1 MDSNGTVYQVKSVI
15 NMGCF
20 NLFQQ
25 LKGFQ
30 GAMIKV
36 MKCVQNIHSQIM
48 DVQMCISFFF
58 SSSKTKH
65 SNYFT
70 LYLYYLYCKT
80 QQLLKRCFTEYFLT
94 RKRMK

>member
-1 MDSNGTVYQVKSVI
+1 MDSNGTVHQVKSVI

-48 DVQMCISFFF
+48 DVQMCILFF
-58 SSSKTKH
+58 
-65 SNYFT
+65 
-70 LYLYYLYCKT
+70 LV
-80 QQLLKRCFTEYFLT
+80 LLKPNIAIILLFIYIIYIAKCSNS
-94 RKRMK
+94 